1 LKFTICDDGASQ
13 LSPSFNTT
21 PTLFLSFRSQ
31 ALALYPSLRLFSPAF
46 GVLSALVVSYY
57 SKSAFI
63 SSSHRNGRSQ
73 HPESHLDTRHPHQ
86 RRLLLLMQVF
96 ADPLARKQIRRTRYI
111 NNAAHASSLL
121 SSTPQQLPSSL
132 PRLDFQVDK
141 SSTTTPSFPG
151 KNNKLPSSTTPLRAG
166 LSSPPLQ
173 AVQSTPYCRSATG
186 A

>member
-1 LKFTICDDGASQ
+1 MGTSR
-13 LSPSFNTT
+13 LSPSFNTMS
-21 PTLFLSFRSQ
+21 TLFLFFQ
-31 ALALYPSLRLFSPAF
+31 AQPLYPSLHLLSGLLLAF

-57 SKSAFI
+57 SKSAFTP
-63 SSSHRNGRSQ
+63 SSRHNRRFQ

-96 ADPLARKQIRRTRYI
+96 ADFLARKQIRRLRYI
-111 NNAAHASSLL
+111 NKAFHASSLL
-121 SSTPQQLPSSL
+121 SSTPQQSLSSL

-141 SSTTTPSFPG
+141 SSTTTPSFLD

-173 AVQSTPYCRSATG
+173 AVQSTPHCRSATG